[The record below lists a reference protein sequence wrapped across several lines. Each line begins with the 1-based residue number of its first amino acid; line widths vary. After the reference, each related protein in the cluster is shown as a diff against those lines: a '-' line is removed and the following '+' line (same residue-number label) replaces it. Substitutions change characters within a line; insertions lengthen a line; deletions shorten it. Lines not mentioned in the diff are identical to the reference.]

1 MGRGRQRER
10 SLVPENAGLMLMAG
24 PREEA
29 RAGTRRG
36 TGAREGGGANTGVDE
51 GEGGGWGGAGAG
63 AWAGTIEMAR
73 VNTGGGKVGNVV
85 HEIMLLICYP
95 DIAIFLQKHYCPEP
109 VLSRM

>member
-51 GEGGGWGGAGAG
+51 GEGGG
-63 AWAGTIEMAR
+63 
-73 VNTGGGKVGNVV
+73 GGGWCGSVGRDDRDG
-85 HEIMLLICYP
+85 EGEYGWGKSGKRSP
-95 DIAIFLQKHYCPEP
+95 
-109 VLSRM
+109 